1 MIGRPHERTSAP
13 HRRRTRGAAALAGA
27 IVAVLL
33 PTTTTTGNGPG
44 VTPWSATTAA
54 AASDLTAARQRAAE
68 LRREITRLEL
78 AADVAAEDYLTVADQ
93 LDRATSAYVSASR
106 VLGAARS
113 ASDEAELA
121 AGRRARALYIAGG
134 PVALYASVLTGAD
147 MREVMDRA
155 QTVQRLIQADQ
166 SMVSAQHQ
174 VVASGAAIAD
184 RLERLAGRR
193 TRFQRQAAAASERV
207 AAVLARQRAV
217 LAAADDDVRRLA
229 AAQRRRQEAA
239 AARAAAAARQRRA
252 EAARARRESAPSK
265 VGVVSGSRA

>member
-13 HRRRTRGAAALAGA
+13 HRRRTCGAAALAGA

-33 PTTTTTGNGPG
+33 PTTTTGNGPG
-44 VTPWSATTAA
+44 VTPW
-54 AASDLTAARQRAAE
+54 
-68 LRREITRLEL
+68 LEL
-78 AADVAAEDYLTVADQ
+78 AADVAVEDYLTVADQ

-193 TRFQRQAAAASERV
+193 TRSSGRQQP
-207 AAVLARQRAV
+207 L
-217 LAAADDDVRRLA
+217 
-229 AAQRRRQEAA
+229 
-239 AARAAAAARQRRA
+239 
-252 EAARARRESAPSK
+252 PN
-265 VGVVSGSRA
+265 G

>member
-33 PTTTTTGNGPG
+33 PTTTTGNGPG

-68 LRREITRLEL
+68 LRREIPRLEL
-78 AADVAAEDYLTVADQ
+78 AADVAVEDYLTVADQ

-193 TRFQRQAAAASERV
+193 TRSSGRQQP
-207 AAVLARQRAV
+207 L
-217 LAAADDDVRRLA
+217 
-229 AAQRRRQEAA
+229 
-239 AARAAAAARQRRA
+239 
-252 EAARARRESAPSK
+252 PN
-265 VGVVSGSRA
+265 G